1 MASTPQPIVDDN
13 PARMPEG
20 LGASDAFLAFQERLS
35 RAARVNRSVL
45 LIGERGTGK
54 ELAALRLHYL
64 SERWRRPL
72 ITLNCAALAPT
83 LIAPELFGYEAGA
96 FTGAEQRRL
105 GRFEAAHRSTLFLDE
120 IGNIPMEAQEKI
132 LRVIEYGVFER
143 VGSTETITVDVRI
156 IAATN
161 ADLPGMAAEGRFKP
175 DLLDRLSF
183 EVLFLPPL
191 RQRQGDIS
199 LLANHFAAQMAH
211 ELGRTAIP
219 EFSDAA
225 MEALESHPWP
235 GNVRELKNTVERAV
249 YRADSELVTD
259 IVFDP
264 FHDPFTPERAAVAAN
279 TPEPQAAPE
288 APATPSFREAVRDFE
303 IQVIK
308 QALEDAR
315 HHQRQAAE
323 RLGLTYDQFRGLYR
337 KYREALEAG

>member
-1 MASTPQPIVDDN
+1 MASPPPPIVDDN

-20 LGASDAFLAFQERLS
+20 LGVSDAFLAFQERLS

-191 RQRQGDIS
+191 RQRQDDIA

-249 YRADSELVTD
+249 YRADSAQVTD
-259 IVFDP
+259 IVFNP
-264 FHDPFTPERAAVAAN
+264 FRDPFTPGRDAVAAK
-279 TPEPQAAPE
+279 TPETHAAPE
-288 APATPSFREAVRDFE
+288 APTAPSFREAVRDFE

-308 QALEDAR
+308 QALADTR

-337 KYREALEAG
+337 KYREALE